1 VLYRAQKNLLVMH
14 LGWCQG
20 IYLINL
26 RKISIAL
33 DIALW
38 IRVPSRSIKTE
49 YMDHWKLV
57 LDGFLALLSF
67 RINTLGLSLKNR
79 SLLMRGRGLNGD
91 ISSSNMV
98 LLF

>member
-1 VLYRAQKNLLVMH
+1 MVSGDLSDKLEKNLYRFGYCLM
-14 LGWCQG
+14 
-20 IYLINL
+20 
-26 RKISIAL
+26 
-33 DIALW
+33 D
-38 IRVPSRSIKTE
+38 RVPSRSIKTE